1 MITEAGLGSQT
12 NFRMLV
18 GSERIEQ
25 CEGTGEKKN
34 PRHLILFTTKP
45 KEMHFSKVFQEKLVI
60 DHFSIIHG
68 LEFEPGLTEN

>member
-1 MITEAGLGSQT
+1 
-12 NFRMLV
+12 MLV
-18 GSERIEQ
+18 GSERVAQ
-25 CEGTGEKKN
+25 RLGTGEKIYI
-34 PRHLILFTTKP
+34 PRQIILFTTKP